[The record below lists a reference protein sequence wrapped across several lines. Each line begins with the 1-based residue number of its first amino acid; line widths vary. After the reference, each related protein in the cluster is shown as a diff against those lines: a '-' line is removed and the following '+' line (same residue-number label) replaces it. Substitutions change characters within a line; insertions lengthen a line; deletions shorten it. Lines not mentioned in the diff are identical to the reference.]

1 MSESVDSKMVDVEE
15 DFGVDAIF
23 EEYHEYLNKETDIKE
38 GIRNAVKEVE
48 HAGKEIHTLL
58 QRIHRPGGVQ
68 MIGQLAQKA
77 RAKFEN
83 VRKHYKELVEK
94 LGDNSYWRYN
104 QIWNNTNG
112 WISFLAS
119 FTVYLETEKLATRPE
134 VCEMMGLK
142 MEAADGFHLD
152 IEEYLHG
159 LCHLSNELSRF
170 AVNSVTSD
178 DYKRPIR
185 IADFISSLNMGFR
198 MLNLKNDGL
207 RKKFDSL
214 KYDLKKVEEVVYD
227 LSIRGLTKKDTTE
240 KVSETAGDESSPPQ
254 EEKTT

>member
-1 MSESVDSKMVDVEE
+1 MCEAEG

-23 EEYHEYLNKETDIKE
+23 EEYHEYLNKESEIKE

-48 HAGKEIHTLL
+48 QSGKEIHTLL

-68 MIGQLAQKA
+68 MIGQLAEKA

-83 VRKHYKELVEK
+83 VRKHYKDLEEK

-104 QIWNNTNG
+104 QIWNSTNG

-119 FTVYLETEKLATRPE
+119 FTVYLETEKLATRQE
-134 VCEMMGLK
+134 VCDMMGLRID
-142 MEAADGFHLD
+142 APGFHLD

-178 DYKRPIR
+178 DYKRPVR

-227 LSIRGLTKKDTTE
+227 LSIRGLTKKESPE
-240 KVSETAGDESSPPQ
+240 KVDSDAAKDESAPPQ
-254 EEKTT
+254 DNKTT